1 MTNYVETLAL
11 AWAEDDP
18 LESWMLAAP
27 DGRPISPDTLRQIVE
42 DYLVDHEPF
51 PDGTLVYTRGLEPD
65 GREERAVIVGRPGH
79 DEWTVQFDDGAEAW
93 RGHSEM
99 RSSS

>member
-1 MTNYVETLAL
+1 MTSYVETLAL

-51 PDGTLVYTRGLEPD
+51 PDGTRVEVARRHGGGWD
-65 GREERAVIVGRPGH
+65 RAVIVDRPHH
-79 DEWTVQFDDGAEAW
+79 DEWTVEYDNGDRAY
-93 RGHSEM
+93 RDHSEL
-99 RSSS
+99 RPSP